1 MLMKLLPNINDV
13 SALLIQQGRQF
24 NFGIDDSKMVAK
36 VTDGDRGRGKGYN
49 GGQNSKG
56 VGKSIVIKLGTQLII
71 IIGSMDF
78 LQTSNKRSVVNC
90 VEEEGPNDDNRSLA

>member
-56 VGKSIVIKLGTQLII
+56 VGKSTKACTYC
-71 IIGSMDF
+71 
-78 LQTSNKRSVVNC
+78 NKTWHTVDYYYRKYGFPPNFKQEKCCELCRRGRSQ
-90 VEEEGPNDDNRSLA
+90 

>member
-1 MLMKLLPNINDV
+1 METEGEEKATTEVKIQKVLERVPKL
-13 SALLIQQGRQF
+13 AH
-24 NFGIDDSKMVAK
+24 
-36 VTDGDRGRGKGYN
+36 
-49 GGQNSKG
+49 
-56 VGKSIVIKLGTQLII
+56 IVIKLGTQLII